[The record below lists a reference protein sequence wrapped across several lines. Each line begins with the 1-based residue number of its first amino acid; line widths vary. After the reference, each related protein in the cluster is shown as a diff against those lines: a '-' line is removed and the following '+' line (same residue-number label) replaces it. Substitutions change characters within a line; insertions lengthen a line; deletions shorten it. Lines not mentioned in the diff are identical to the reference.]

1 MAALLQL
8 SVPSATRDQ
17 FDELDDRVGQAMATA
32 GGPPPGLMAH
42 VVHPEGDGFT
52 ITQVWR
58 TEAEGLAYVDNVLH
72 ALLADLHLTPT
83 ETTIHPVW
91 SFARP

>member
-1 MAALLQL
+1 MAALLQF

-17 FDELDDRVGQAMATA
+17 FAELDDRVGQAMAAA
-32 GGPPPGLMAH
+32 GGPPAGLMAH
-42 VVHPEGDGFT
+42 VVHPEAEGFT

-58 TEAEGLAYVDNVLH
+58 TEAEGHSHINNVVH
-72 ALLADLHLTPT
+72 PLLADLHLTPT
-83 ETTIHPVW
+83 ETTTHPVW